1 MKVKWVKEGKKG
13 NPTNIHVKTHL
24 SGLLLSGTQEG
35 KNICQLCDPCMFIT
49 IQSWIP
55 AGRSAREK
63 HQLLSV
69 APNCCRGGRTGDSV
83 VNRPAQEHLC
93 LLCMVSFAVLWW
105 GTLYLLLWSTA
116 LSRAESIWQ
125 QRLMKDQTSL
135 LEQLWRIRN
144 RKYNFLN
151 SFSHDVFLED
161 FNWETFGFA

>member
-13 NPTNIHVKTHL
+13 NPTNIHVQTHI

-63 HQLLSV
+63 QQLLSV

-93 LLCMVSFAVLWW
+93 LLCMVTVNERC
-105 GTLYLLLWSTA
+105 GTEGHVDVTIYTSGLLKT
-116 LSRAESIWQ
+116 
-125 QRLMKDQTSL
+125 
-135 LEQLWRIRN
+135 N
-144 RKYNFLN
+144 
-151 SFSHDVFLED
+151 
-161 FNWETFGFA
+161 